1 MKPIYS
7 QYQMAKFGKFA
18 EKLTTTQ
25 SVSPIIWNVKCVTK
39 KKHIGKTK
47 GDNTKESEVRINQH
61 ISDCKIGDSTCK
73 FPCHVYDCGI
83 KNNCLEEPFF
93 NLNIMFRLNKS
104 GRLETIEK
112 NFHLKGYD
120 KMNNLGRN

>member
-1 MKPIYS
+1 MC
-7 QYQMAKFGKFA
+7 
-18 EKLTTTQ
+18 
-25 SVSPIIWNVKCVTK
+25 NK
-39 KKHIGKTK
+39 KETDIGKAK
-47 GDNTKESEVRINQH
+47 GDNTKEFEVKINQY

-73 FPCHVYDCGI
+73 FPRHVYDCGI
-83 KNNCLEEPFF
+83 KNDCLEEPFF

-120 KMNNLGRN
+120 TMNNLGRN